1 MKNLIALVLMGV
13 PLALSAQNPVI
24 RNQFTAD
31 PTARVFNNKVYLYP
45 SHDIKPP
52 VGQRQDWFCMEDYHV
67 FSSENLT
74 DWTDHGM
81 IVTQNKVPWVRPN
94 SYSMWAPDCV
104 YRNGK
109 YYFYFPSAPAAGGGF
124 AVGVAIADNPEGP
137 FIPEP
142 EPIKGIN
149 GIDPCVLQA
158 SDGNAYIFW
167 GNGRCAKLKEN
178 MKELADDNPKTTVK
192 FGNRE
197 MEMVGVNCLEG
208 LPNRQAEGP
217 FAFEYNGNYYL
228 TYPYVRENT
237 EVLGYAMSKNPM
249 GPYEYKGLIM
259 AEHAN
264 GCWTNHH
271 SIINYKGQWYLFY
284 HHNDFSPSDDKRRS
298 VCIDKL
304 TFNADGT
311 IQEVKPTM
319 RGVGINK
326 ATEKIEI
333 DRYSEAS
340 SDVTTQ
346 LIDTVN
352 TFRSYQA
359 ALPKKGSW
367 LRYNDVDFSDIT
379 GDSYL
384 IMSVKAS
391 GNTTFSIR
399 EKSATGKVIA
409 KITLDNIVPPET
421 PNAPAGGG
429 GMMGRFR
436 RDMRGQ
442 WLTQTTTLNYVPKG
456 VTDLVITNDGDAE
469 VAVDY
474 VLFKNRPKYFSPSTS
489 AAIAPDSEGF
499 IHRWMLLEPINK
511 PNSGNTVFTD
521 SYLREHFNRE
531 YFKGQQT
538 ILPKDGQK
546 VQAVFKQEQAPAGF
560 GRGFGQQA
568 QPAQPEVK
576 TVKQTLTWHALDSE
590 NMNVKLFRF
599 AEKYGEQVYGVL
611 FWAVTVIDCPEEIK
625 DVRLAVGS
633 NSASM
638 WWLNGEETL
647 LLSGDR
653 RMVKDDAMSKR
664 ITLKKGRNVLRGAI
678 INGPGMSD
686 FCVRFLDEKGK
697 PVKYYTIINNK

>member
-1 MKNLIALVLMGV
+1 MKKLLCVILMGV
-13 PLALSAQNPVI
+13 PLLAAAQNPII
-24 RNQFTAD
+24 RDQFTAD

-74 DWTDHGM
+74 DWTDHGV

-104 YRNGK
+104 EKNGK
-109 YYFYFPSAPAAGGGF
+109 YYFYFPSAPQAGGGF
-124 AVGVAIADNPEGP
+124 GIGVAIADSPEGP

-142 EPIKGIN
+142 ENIKGVN

-167 GNGRCAKLKEN
+167 GNGRCAKLKPN
-178 MKELADDNPKTTVK
+178 MKELADDNPKSKVK

-197 MEMVGVNCLEG
+197 MEMIGVNCLEG

-217 FAFEYNGNYYL
+217 FAFEANGWYYL

-259 AEHAN
+259 AEQPN

-284 HHNDFSPSDDKRRS
+284 HHNYFSPNDDKRRS
-298 VCIDKL
+298 ACIEKL
-304 TFNADGT
+304 YFNADGT
-311 IQEVKPTM
+311 IQEVKQTI

-333 DRYSEAS
+333 DRYSSAS
-340 SDVTTQ
+340 DDVTTQ

-352 TFRSYQA
+352 TFRSFQA
-359 ALPKKGSW
+359 NLPKKGSW
-367 LRYNDVDFSDIT
+367 IYYKDIDFDCLT
-379 GDSYL
+379 DGYL
-384 IMSVKAS
+384 VVSAKAAD
-391 GNTTFSIR
+391 NTAFYIR
-399 EKSATGKVIA
+399 EKSADGQIIA
-409 KITLDNIVPPET
+409 KIDMTVKPET
-421 PNAPAGGG
+421 PAGMPA
-429 GMMGRFR
+429 MFR
-436 RDMRGQ
+436 RDYSNQ
-442 WLTQTTTLNYVPKG
+442 WLTMTAPLAYPLKG
-456 VTDLVITNDGDAE
+456 VSDLVITCEGDAG
-469 VAVDY
+469 VSVDWIQ
-474 VLFKNRPKYFSPSTS
+474 FKNRPKYFSPAT
-489 AAIAPDSEGF
+489 AAAAKPDDNGF
-499 IHRWMLLEPINK
+499 IRRWLLLEPIDK
-511 PNSGNTVFTD
+511 PNPGNTVFTD
-521 SYLREHFNRE
+521 TYLREHFNRE

-538 ILPKDGQK
+538 IVPKDGQK
-546 VQAVFKQEQAPAGF
+546 VKATFKQEQAPAGF
-560 GRGFGQQA
+560 GRGA
-568 QPAQPEVK
+568 EAPAQPEVK
-576 TVKQTLTWHALDSE
+576 TVTQNLTWHALDSE
-590 NMNVKLFRF
+590 NFNVKLFRF
-599 AEKYGEQVYGVL
+599 AEKWGQQVYGVL
-611 FWAVTVIDCPEEIK
+611 FWAVTIIDCPEDIEN
-625 DVRLAVGS
+625 VRLAVGS

-638 WWLNGEETL
+638 WWLNGQEAL

-653 RMVKDDAMSKR
+653 RMVEDDAMSPR
-664 ITLKKGRNVLRGAI
+664 LTLKKGRNILRGAI

-686 FCVRFLDEKGK
+686 FCVRFLDEKGN
-697 PVKYYTIINNK
+697 PVTNYSIKAQ